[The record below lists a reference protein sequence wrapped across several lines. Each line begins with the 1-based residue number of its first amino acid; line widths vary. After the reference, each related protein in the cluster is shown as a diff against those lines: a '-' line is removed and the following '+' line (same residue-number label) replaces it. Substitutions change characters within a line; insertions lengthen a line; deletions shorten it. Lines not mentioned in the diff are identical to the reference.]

1 MRICFWIVR
10 GIWTVFIVRVIVEIL
25 VLFVLVGPVRIVGVL
40 GVLGV
45 VVVCGVVFLVGLVR
59 RGLIRLCLVSLGLV
73 TVARR
78 IGSVVGLAVGGVVLR
93 LGVSGRVLA
102 GIIPMLS
109 VGIDLTGATCVPG
122 AVASL
127 AGVGGLVRVGGGR
140 VCCRPST
147 VRLLVGAAQGLF
159 EGRDLLGSGGCVGGA
174 VSTMSCPGVSPW
186 PGVESARKTPCLS
199 PVEKPICTVRTH
211 GLALRSLSIG
221 RTSGDSS
228 ARCRCPRH

>member
-25 VLFVLVGPVRIVGVL
+25 VLFVLVGLVRIVGVL

-45 VVVCGVVFLVGLVR
+45 VVVCGVVFLVGLIR
-59 RGLIRLCLVSLGLV
+59 GGLICLCLVSLVLV
-73 TVARR
+73 TMARR
-78 IGSVVGLAVGGVVLR
+78 IGSLVGLAVGRVVLR
-93 LGVSGRVLA
+93 LRVSGRVLA

-127 AGVGGLVRVGGGR
+127 RGVVGLVRVGGGC

-147 VRLLVGAAQGLF
+147 VRLLVGAAQGFF
-159 EGRDLLGSGGCVGGA
+159 EGRVLLGSGGCVGGA
-174 VSTMSCPGVSPW
+174 VSTLSCLG
-186 PGVESARKTPCLS
+186 GCR
-199 PVEKPICTVRTH
+199 R
-211 GLALRSLSIG
+211 G
-221 RTSGDSS
+221 RGWNQRVKRRACRRWKCRS
-228 ARCRCPRH
+228 ARCGPTASPLEAFLSAGHRGTHS